1 MTTTAR
7 LERSFFARDA
17 ATVAR
22 ALIGQTLVVRHANTG
37 DISGESS
44 SPIVHRARIVET
56 EAYVGVHDLACHAS
70 KGRTPRTE
78 IMFGAAG
85 HAYVYLIYGIHELL
99 NVVTGFEGDGE
110 AVLLRA
116 AEPLVSPGDGAFRR
130 GHPLR
135 GPGKLTRSL
144 GVTRA
149 LNGDDVCEIDE
160 DAASALW
167 FEEAKSLEKI
177 GVSARIGVD
186 YAEDWR
192 DAPLRFFDPA
202 SRAVSGPRRL
212 NER

>member
-1 MTTTAR
+1 MPAER
-7 LERSFFARDA
+7 LERTFFARDA
-17 ATVAR
+17 ATVAK
-22 ALIGQTLVVRHANTG
+22 ALIGQTLVMRLPVANTSAL
-37 DISGESS
+37 DDDER
-44 SPIVHRARIVET
+44 VEHRARIVES

-70 KGRTPRTE
+70 KGRTKRTE
-78 IMFGAAG
+78 IMFGLAG

-99 NVVTGFEGDGE
+99 NVVTGVEGDGE

-116 AEPLVSPGDGAFRR
+116 AEPLTSLANGGFQR

-149 LNGDDVCEIDE
+149 LNGHDVCRSAY
-160 DAASALW
+160 DASSVLW
-167 FEEAKSLEKI
+167 FEKAISPEKL

-186 YAEDWR
+186 YAGPWR
-192 DAPLRFFDPA
+192 DAPLRFFDPQ

-212 NER
+212 PER